1 MYEAVAPS
9 SGGGGYGGVM
19 PPPPVPAECL
29 AIQLEVVSITST
41 KNGNSFQF
49 VRPLLLLKPRWPP
62 QLFLRPRDMWLLVF
76 ILFGN
81 FVIACMVF
89 CMLWFACFVSACM
102 VWYRCLF
109 TFVCLNMPQTLS
121 FLDVIFVCRIWWPFS
136 NERACFSRS
145 FVLDGMSLCF

>member
-9 SGGGGYGGVM
+9 SGGGGGGYGGMM

-89 CMLWFACFVSACM
+89 CMLCGLHVLFLLAWFGIV
-102 VWYRCLF
+102 
-109 TFVCLNMPQTLS
+109 VCLL
-121 FLDVIFVCRIWWPFS
+121 LFV
-136 NERACFSRS
+136 
-145 FVLDGMSLCF
+145 